1 MKRSLQVVD
10 ESRDPPVVPVTIVSI
25 GTKRV
30 SIADT
35 GDGIAGRRFVDALL
49 EAGAA
54 RLDGGSGPKP
64 DLCIVI
70 RGAPKSPEA
79 RLRADVLEEA
89 ADLVLGA
96 ARPAFAGLLV
106 LACAS

>member
-1 MKRSLQVVD
+1 LKRSLRVVD
-10 ESRDPPVVPVTIVSI
+10 ESRDPPVATPTMVTVGRQLVSI
-25 GTKRV
+25 T
-30 SIADT
+30 DT
-35 GDGIAGRRFVDALL
+35 GDGIASRRFIDALL

-54 RLDGGSGPKP
+54 RLDDGSGPKP
-64 DLCIVI
+64 DLRIVI

-96 ARPAFAGLLV
+96 DRPAFARLLA
-106 LACAS
+106 LACAT